1 MHSYAGSAVCVHGL
15 GTHVKQSLPVKD
27 NIEEVT
33 HILSFALL
41 HVIPGFMCSFAGV
54 MELPVQIPS
63 SGASS

>member
-1 MHSYAGSAVCVHGL
+1 
-15 GTHVKQSLPVKD
+15 VKQSLPVKD